1 MIDFDKEEKIE
12 FSNKREATKLNNR
25 TLIIDAGINVFVEK
39 GVAEATVRDI
49 IRSTGLASGTF
60 YNYFKSK
67 EEVLIAIF
75 DDYALEIG
83 TKIRNHK
90 DEPKNFEEFL
100 SLKVTRFFN
109 YVLER
114 PEIHLIMANNH
125 NTLSNFSLNTPQIIL
140 EIDYLKN
147 EIKEGIK
154 KGIFPDIDFDLFGL
168 VARPIADSIAQDML
182 LEKKPNVK
190 KFADKCVNF
199 LINGLLG
206 GK

>member
-1 MIDFDKEEKIE
+1 MIDHDNKVELI
-12 FSNKREATKLNNR
+12 NKREVTKSNNR
-25 TLIIDAGINVFVEK
+25 SLIINAGIKVFMEK
-39 GVAEATVRDI
+39 GVSEATVRDI

-67 EEVLIAIF
+67 EEVLVAIF
-75 DDYALEIG
+75 DDFALEIG
-83 TKIRNHK
+83 ENIRSKK
-90 DEPKNFEEFL
+90 DIPKDFEEFL
-100 SLKVTRFFN
+100 SLKITRFFN

-125 NTLSNFSLNTPQIIL
+125 NTISNFSLNTPQIIL

-182 LEKKPNVK
+182 LEKNPNVK

-199 LINGLLG
+199 LINGLTG

>member
-1 MIDFDKEEKIE
+1 MIIYLEENE
-12 FSNKREATKLNNR
+12 GNNKREITKSNNR
-25 TLIIDAGINVFVEK
+25 KLIIDSGIKVFVEK

-67 EEVLIAIF
+67 EDVLVAIF
-75 DDYALEIG
+75 DDFALDIG
-83 TKIRNHK
+83 ENIRSKK
-90 DEPKNFEEFL
+90 DIPKDFEEFL
-100 SLKVTRFFN
+100 SMKITTFLT
-109 YVLER
+109 YVLNK
-114 PEIHLIMANNH
+114 PELHLIMSNNH
-125 NTLSNFSLNTPQIIL
+125 NTVNNFSINTPQIIL

-182 LEKKPNVK
+182 LEKNPNVK

-199 LINGLLG
+199 LINGLTG